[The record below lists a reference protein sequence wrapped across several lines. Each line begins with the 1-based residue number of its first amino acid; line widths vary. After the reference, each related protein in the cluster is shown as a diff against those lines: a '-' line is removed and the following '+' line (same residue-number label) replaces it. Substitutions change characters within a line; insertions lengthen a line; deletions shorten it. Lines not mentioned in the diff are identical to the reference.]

1 MTGAAVML
9 VAAMVIGPLTK
20 CSATAGV
27 GVGEEVG
34 PEGED
39 SMEESGRRKQYSRPI
54 MPIYASSYPIR
65 VCFFCIF
72 YFFFTCPRLVSVP
85 TDGRFFSFFLQ

>member
-1 MTGAAVML
+1 VTGAAVMPA
-9 VAAMVIGPLTK
+9 AAMVTGHSTK

-39 SMEESGRRKQYSRPI
+39 SMEESGRRSNI
-54 MPIYASSYPIR
+54 
-65 VCFFCIF
+65 VE
-72 YFFFTCPRLVSVP
+72 
-85 TDGRFFSFFLQ
+85 

>member
-1 MTGAAVML
+1 VTGAVVML
-9 VAAMVIGPLTK
+9 AAAMVIGHPTK

-39 SMEESGRRKQYSRPI
+39 SMEESGRRSNT
-54 MPIYASSYPIR
+54 
-65 VCFFCIF
+65 VE
-72 YFFFTCPRLVSVP
+72 
-85 TDGRFFSFFLQ
+85 

>member
-9 VAAMVIGPLTK
+9 VAAMVIGPPTK

-39 SMEESGRRKQYSRPI
+39 LMEESGR
-54 MPIYASSYPIR
+54 
-65 VCFFCIF
+65 
-72 YFFFTCPRLVSVP
+72 
-85 TDGRFFSFFLQ
+85 